1 MEFDNMYD
9 DYQMKKMRQMKKMK
23 GGNLGNALLNLGS
36 AIGSDFVEPLINRTL
51 EGARQKRLER
61 LAAQRAERA
70 AQRAA
75 QTQGGSLIFDR
86 LKDVGGEFGNIFN
99 SVSNSLAEADRQ
111 NKIKDAA
118 EYRARISQARIRGK
132 GRKSKGGV
140 LGIRNFG
147 IVDYFRGNRDNPDN
161 HDRYNPSTPEDAKRD
176 FERDIERRRRRI
188 IDSEGFDMVGRNEID
203 DAIMAAN
210 MRNPQTGI
218 ELAGQGASGG
228 FLLPLLAANAM
239 GINPI
244 SEARKFLGF
253 GLKGGFLPELLLAN
267 AMGVNPVKAISGLFG
282 FGNNNDIV
290 FIPDDKKNE
299 KQFKMIHKGVVKG
312 GAVNLN
318 RPIGF
323 SPSTVMKNMVKG
335 IIGLGDDGIYFEP
348 TNKKDSIYLK
358 NFGMKK
364 IKGGSQFWK
373 DFGKGFS
380 MVMGPASSLAG
391 MAAMFP
397 PLTPYAAPLSMA
409 TGILNSGVKAL
420 TGNGTTGGADPREY
434 RHHSVTARPQL
445 LQMANSRGIETSQA
459 KGDAGGAYGGYVHRP
474 SSYHGS
480 GQNLYAGSC
489 CPDMK
494 RTVGSGSRS
503 ERAAIVKQVM
513 NERGV
518 SMIEASR
525 IVKKENMY

>member
-1 MEFDNMYD
+1 MYD
-9 DYQMKKMRQMKKMK
+9 EYQMKKMRKMK

-75 QTQGGSLIFDR
+75 QTQGGNLIFDR

-99 SVSNSLAEADRQ
+99 SVSNSLSEAHRQ
-111 NKIKDAA
+111 NKIKDAQRLAPSAA
-118 EYRARISQARIRGK
+118 EYRASVAALRGK

-161 HDRYNPSTPEDAKRD
+161 HDRYNPSTPEDVKRD
-176 FERDIERRRRRI
+176 FDRDIERRRRRA
-188 IDSEGFDMVGRNEID
+188 IDAEGFDMVGRNEID
-203 DAIMAAN
+203 DAIMANVAN
-210 MRNPQTGI
+210 QQAGI
-218 ELAGQGASGG
+218 ELTGQGASGG

-323 SPSTVMKNMVKG
+323 SPATLMSNMIKG
-335 IIGLGDDGIYFEP
+335 VIGLGDDGIYFEP
-348 TNKKDSIYLK
+348 FNKKDNIHLK

-420 TGNGTTGGADPREY
+420 TGNGTRGGADPREY
-434 RHHSVTARPQL
+434 RRPSHTARALQL
-445 LQMANSRGIETSQA
+445 QLANDRGIEVSDA
-459 KGDAGGAYGGYVHRP
+459 KGEYGSRTRGTGSTGGYVYRP
-474 SSYHGS
+474 STHTGAGAS
-480 GQNLYAGSC
+480 G
-489 CPDMK
+489 
-494 RTVGSGSRS
+494 GSRS

-518 SMIEASR
+518 GMIEASR
-525 IVKKENMY
+525 IVKSEGLY